1 MRALT
6 YGYAVYAMYAR
17 SNLLFHGGRLA
28 KGYHTTT
35 LGRRKLP
42 APSKSHPNTQYD
54 VGESNIFRQSYN
66 PVCGFSM
73 MKQVRLCTVWPTEN
87 WIASSLN
94 HIQGWMTVP
103 KILLSLSS
111 YWVFGVTM
119 TRCFFQSLITEKK
132 SNEERVSRPG
142 HKS

>member
-1 MRALT
+1 
-6 YGYAVYAMYAR
+6 
-17 SNLLFHGGRLA
+17 
-28 KGYHTTT
+28 
-35 LGRRKLP
+35 
-42 APSKSHPNTQYD
+42 
-54 VGESNIFRQSYN
+54 
-66 PVCGFSM
+66 M

-142 HKS
+142 QGTNHDFNSLITWICGNELHLSH